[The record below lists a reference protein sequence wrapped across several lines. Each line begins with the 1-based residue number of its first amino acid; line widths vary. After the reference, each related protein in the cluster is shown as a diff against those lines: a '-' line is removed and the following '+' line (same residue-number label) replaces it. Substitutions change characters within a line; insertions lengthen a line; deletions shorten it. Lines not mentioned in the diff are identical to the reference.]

1 MLISPFTGEFVGTA
15 VLILLGN
22 GVVANNLLQDS
33 KGQNGG
39 WITIATGWGLAVMIA
54 VFVSTAF
61 GSADAHLNPAI
72 TLGMA
77 FRTQDFS
84 KISTYIPAQ
93 LLGAF
98 VGAILVWLQYLP
110 HWQRTANA
118 STKLACFSTSPA
130 IRHAGANFISEA
142 LATAVLLIG
151 AASIGSSAVG
161 TIPPGLGPFLV
172 GGLVWVIGLALGG
185 STGYAINPV
194 RDLGPRLAHA
204 ILPIA
209 GKGDSEWGYAW
220 IPVIAPSVGAIVAGL
235 VLNFFGI

>member
-1 MLISPFTGEFVGTA
+1 MPLTPFTGEFLGTA

-39 WITIATGWGLAVMIA
+39 WITITAGWAFAVMVG
-54 VFVSTAF
+54 VFVSITF
-61 GSADAHLNPAI
+61 GSPDAHLNPAI
-72 TLGMA
+72 TVGIA
-77 FRTQDFS
+77 FRTGDFS
-84 KISTYIPAQ
+84 KIPTYIPAQ

-110 HWQRTANA
+110 HWRRTADA
-118 STKLACFSTSPA
+118 GAKLACFSTSPA
-130 IRHAGANFISEA
+130 IRHAGFNFLSET
-142 LATAVLLIG
+142 LATAVLVIG
-151 AASIGSSAVG
+151 ATAIGSKAVG
-161 TIPPGLGPFLV
+161 SPPPGLGPFLV
-172 GGLVWVIGLALGG
+172 GTLVWGIGLSLGG

-209 GKGDSEWGYAW
+209 GK
-220 IPVIAPSVGAIVAGL
+220 
-235 VLNFFGI
+235 